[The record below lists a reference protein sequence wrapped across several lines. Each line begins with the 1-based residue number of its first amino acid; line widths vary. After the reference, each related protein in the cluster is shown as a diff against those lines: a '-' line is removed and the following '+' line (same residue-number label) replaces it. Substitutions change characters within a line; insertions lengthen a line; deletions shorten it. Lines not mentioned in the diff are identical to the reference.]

1 MTIELQI
8 DLGENELDQSLFVG
22 FMAVS
27 QDGPKDFQSAEVVDG
42 ELHVQLGSVPEEGP
56 MQELLR
62 CLGGAA
68 KGEDVMRVL
77 APQELEG
84 LEVAPAEASGPR
96 RYPCPRCSR
105 TVIEGKNQEPG
116 MDICKECAAV
126 DRKLA
131 GGATMGDAPKPA
143 PAPSSARP
151 SVQVPGNLRATMG
164 TPADEAPAAESEEA
178 KLERGL
184 AATAGTGLV
193 VFPCV
198 RFVADLKHPPP
209 RPGIA
214 VLVLD
219 GERLAVSTP
228 TGWRVFDGT
237 YPPV

>member
-8 DLGENELDQSLFVG
+8 DLGENELDQQVFIG

-27 QDGPKDFQSAEVVDG
+27 SDAPKDFQSAEVVDG
-42 ELHVQLGSVPEEGP
+42 ELHVQLGSVPEDGP

-131 GGATMGDAPKPA
+131 GGAPPA
-143 PAPSSARP
+143 AEPAPSSARP
-151 SVQVPGNLRATMG
+151 AVQVPGNLRAQMG
-164 TPADEAPAAESEEA
+164 AAPEEVPPVESEEA
-178 KLERGL
+178 KLERSL
-184 AATAGTGLV
+184 AQTAGTGLV

-198 RFVADLKHPPP
+198 RYVADLKHPPP